1 MITVAIM
8 TILGALCY
16 LASVFADYWDK
27 PKLYRLFVSVGGF
40 WTAMGLLTLVLI
52 VGR

>member
-1 MITVAIM
+1 MITAAIW

-16 LASVFADYWDK
+16 FASVLADYWDE

-40 WTAMGLLTLVLI
+40 WTAMGLLILVLI